1 MLGEAAEA
9 LSFRGSLPRFLSFLD
24 QEEDFIDAT
33 LFRAVEWFDIRAF
46 EPWLSTGAAE
56 FSSLVQHGIDHTQD
70 GWDFFHWCRSNLAIS
85 MSDSFGLESWL
96 WTLSTGRHDR
106 AKMAAGFRGLL
117 RVL

>member
-1 MLGEAAEA
+1 MCIRD
-9 LSFRGSLPRFLSFLD
+9 S

-70 GWDFFHWCRSNLAIS
+70 GWDFFHWCRSVSYTHLRAHETVL
-85 MSDSFGLESWL
+85 DLVCRLLLEKKKQKKI
-96 WTLSTGRHDR
+96 TKQYDIIY
-106 AKMAAGFRGLL
+106 
-117 RVL
+117 